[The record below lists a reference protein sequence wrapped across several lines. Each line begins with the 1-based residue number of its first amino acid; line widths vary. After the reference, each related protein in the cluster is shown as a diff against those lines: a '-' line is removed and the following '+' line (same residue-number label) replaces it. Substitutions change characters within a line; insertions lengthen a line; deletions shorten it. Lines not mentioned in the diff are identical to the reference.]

1 MCMPSGRTQERPTAL
16 IKLTS
21 SERASFD
28 PPSCASTLIGI
39 DLPAHGPPLHP
50 SIFALYQPLSP
61 LFTCEM
67 NAARRSE
74 NTLASSGLR
83 GVAFAWANPQGS
95 QSCGFLNEGLWKV
108 KRDGMRTSH
117 FAGSN

>member
-1 MCMPSGRTQERPTAL
+1 MYMPSDRTQERPTAL
-16 IKLTS
+16 IRLTS
-21 SERASFD
+21 SDRSSFEPASW
-28 PPSCASTLIGI
+28 ASTLIGI

-74 NTLASSGLR
+74 KTPASSGLR
-83 GVAFAWANPQGS
+83 GAAFAWATPQGS
-95 QSCGFLNEGLWKV
+95 QSCRFLNEGL
-108 KRDGMRTSH
+108 
-117 FAGSN
+117 